1 MSHPHNDDWT
11 QTTCMGK
18 QVFETAA
25 MANKIAKR
33 SSGRRDS
40 AMNAYKCTVCRK
52 FHIGNRI
59 GKPKTVNQKPKRLD
73 HDDDK
78 LL

>member
-1 MSHPHNDDWT
+1 MSQINNNDWA

-18 QVFETAA
+18 QTFETAA
-25 MANKIAKR
+25 LANKVAKL
-33 SSGRRDS
+33 SSGRRS
-40 AMNAYKCTVCRK
+40 TPMNAYKCTVCRK